1 MGTKKRPL
9 DKKSDEPQIRSK
21 ERVAGY
27 GEVFTSSPVVKAM
40 CDLVESETERIDSRF
55 LEPACGHGNFL
66 EEILKRKLNIVKK
79 MYRKDPYYFELYAFV
94 AASGLYGI
102 DIMEDNV
109 EECRKRLLG
118 VWEKSYAAAMRSMNS
133 DEDESVK
140 KAVSYIFNKNI
151 ICGDALT
158 LKIKDK
164 SPIIDG
170 DALTLQAESTPII
183 FSEWSVID
191 RTKRLIK
198 RRDFELSELMA
209 QDAPKRHRN
218 QKSLAG
224 FGSADE
230 ESFRIPEPVKLCEY
244 DAVDFR
250 RVTEYA

>member
-9 DKKSDEPQIRSK
+9 DKKRDEPQIRSK
-21 ERVAGY
+21 KRVADH
-27 GEVFTSSPVVKAM
+27 GEVWTSDREVKAM

-66 EEILKRKLNIVKK
+66 EEILKRKLKIVKK
-79 MYRKDPYYFELYAFV
+79 NYRADHYRFELYAFV

-102 DIMEDNV
+102 DILEDNV
-109 EECRKRLLG
+109 AECRKRLFK
-118 VWEKSYAAAMRSMNS
+118 VWDRSYTNFMKTSG
-133 DEDESVK
+133 EEPDESVRN
-140 KAVSYIFNKNI
+140 AVSYIFDKNI
-151 ICGDALT
+151 LCGDALT
-158 LKIKDK
+158 LLKNDN
-164 SPIIDG
+164 
-170 DALTLQAESTPII
+170 TPII
-183 FSEWSVID
+183 FSEWSVISQS
-191 RTKRLIK
+191 KRLVK
-198 RRDFELSELMA
+198 RRDFELSELMEQNTPA
-209 QDAPKRHRN
+209 RHRN